1 MSVNWITIKD
11 GAKIARPVLTAEE
24 FRALRNNPKQI
35 EFLKKARSGDDNA
48 KRKLVQFNYSGHYP
62 KGVLKGNTLVSNVFG
77 IDVDSPEEFERIV
90 SLLIDEEGKPTALAV
105 YLAVKMIET
114 SVNHG
119 GHIFF
124 GRELGKTILENQ
136 VRVAKELDCEIDTNA
151 HDVNRVFFAT
161 SAEPEDLI
169 YLSDDLFEDVYDEE
183 AVARESALL
192 QERERNGLEVL
203 PAGAHNGNKHYKPGA
218 ASTTENS
225 ASTYTDG
232 QVATKQKP
240 SAQKAEHHNL
250 GIDISTIG
258 TYKGIPYEKIIKK
271 YWELYN
277 DGNEPC
283 EGDRNVKTFELAMA
297 LRPICDF
304 NLETMMRHIP
314 RYDGLPEDEWRKT
327 LESALN
333 EPRKGMPWRT
343 RQVLKAL
350 QGDKCIS
357 YTGGTRTSM
366 PKPPLRLP
374 KALRVLLC
382 KVKPYWKYRYAP
394 SLFSSLA
401 SHLHDVQFR
410 YWDGVLHCPTFESVL
425 CAEQSVGKG
434 RINDIIDK
442 ILADIK
448 AADQPNRLREAEYK
462 RKNPIGKTKARD
474 PRPTDL
480 LIRILINNL
489 TDAVF
494 NQRVVDADQNGKHF
508 IYTRVDELEA
518 LKNVTSKGTT
528 NEVSLLIR
536 SAFDNADHGQERVGS
551 ESVSGI
557 APLRWNWNA
566 STTPGRLRSFFKGYI
581 SDGTITR
588 LDLNLMLIDKDDP
601 NYVPPIVGIYD
612 DEYAQAIKPFIDNL
626 NNASGIIE
634 CPQATRLSLKLKK
647 EYEEMAELMGSKAFG
662 ILAYRAN
669 VLAFLR
675 GMVLYIAQGYKW
687 DRDIENYVRWSMQQ
701 DMFSKMVMWGETLDS
716 EMAEEEK
723 ILKHSGPQ
731 NLLDLLEDEFSKE
744 EYQQMRASQG
754 KTGDGE
760 STLRTWIARGH
771 IVWDEIVGKYVKTE
785 AYKDRNKT

>member
-1 MSVNWITIKD
+1 MSVYQITIKD
-11 GAKIARPVLTAEE
+11 GAKIARLVTSAEE
-24 FRALRNNPKQI
+24 FRALRNDPKQI
-35 EFLKKARSGDDNA
+35 DYLQKARSGDDNA
-48 KRKLVQFNYSGHYP
+48 KRKLMQFNYTGHYP
-62 KGVLKGNTLVSNVFG
+62 NRTVKGNTLVSKVFG
-77 IDVDSPEEFERIV
+77 IDIDSPEEFERIV
-90 SLLIDEEGKPTALAV
+90 SLLIDDEGKPTPLAV
-105 YLAVKMIET
+105 LLGMRMIET

-119 GHIFF
+119 GHIVCS
-124 GRELGKTILENQ
+124 RELGKTILENQ
-136 VRVAKELDCEIDTNA
+136 VRVAQELDCEIDTNA

-161 SAEPEDLI
+161 SASPEDLI
-169 YLSDDLFEDVYDEE
+169 YLSDELFADVYDEE

-203 PAGAHNGNKHYKPGA
+203 PPGAHNGNKHYRPKAPTPQPLPRTVEGSVCQTMTQGEGA
-218 ASTTENS
+218 KAS
-225 ASTYTDG
+225 Y
-232 QVATKQKP
+232 
-240 SAQKAEHHNL
+240 L
-250 GIDISTIG
+250 
-258 TYKGIPYEKIIKK
+258 GIPYEKIIKK
-271 YWELYN
+271 YWEMFN

-350 QGDKCIS
+350 QVEKCIS

-366 PKPPLRLP
+366 PKPPYRLP
-374 KALRVLLC
+374 KVLRVLLS
-382 KVKPYWKYRYAP
+382 KVKNYWKPRYAP

-410 YWDGVLHCPTFESVL
+410 YWDGVLHCPTFESIL

-434 RINDIIDK
+434 RINDIIDF
-442 ILADIK
+442 IIADIK
-448 AADQPNRLREAEYK
+448 AADQPNRQREAEWK
-462 RKNPIGKTKARD
+462 RKNPIGKTKAKD

-480 LIRILINNL
+480 LIRILIDNL

-494 NQRVVDADQNGKHF
+494 NQRVVDADYNGKHF

-518 LKNVTSKGTT
+518 LKNVTSKGTID
-528 NEVSLLIR
+528 EVSLLIR
-536 SAFDNADHGQERVGS
+536 KAFDNADHGQERVGS

-566 STTPGRLRSFFKGYI
+566 STTPGRVRRFFKDYI

-588 LDLNLMLIDKDDP
+588 LDLNLMLVDKEDP

-626 NNASGIIE
+626 NKASGIIE
-634 CPQATRLSLKLKK
+634 CPQAIRLSLKLKK
-647 EYEEMAELMGSKAFG
+647 EYEDMAELMGSKGYG

-669 VLAFLR
+669 VLAYLR
-675 GMVLYIAQGYKW
+675 GMVLYIAQGMKW
-687 DRDIENYVRWSMQQ
+687 DRDIENYVRWSMAQ
-701 DMFSKMVMWGETLDS
+701 DMFSKMLMFGEVLDS

-744 EYQQMRASQG
+744 EYQQMRVSQG

-760 STLRTWIARGH
+760 STLRTWIARGY

-785 AYKDRNKT
+785 AYKNRNKT